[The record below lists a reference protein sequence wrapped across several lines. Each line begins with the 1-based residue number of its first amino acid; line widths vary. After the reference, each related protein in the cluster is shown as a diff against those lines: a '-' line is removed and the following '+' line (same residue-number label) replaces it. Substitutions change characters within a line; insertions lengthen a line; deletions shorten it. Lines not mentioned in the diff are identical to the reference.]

1 MKKRISTRLW
11 CLLLV
16 PMAVLLA
23 AGCTQNNKSY
33 PNASL
38 LITGD
43 QLEELI
49 NAQTTNMVIIDAR
62 AYGNA
67 SQKVPGSINLRWQQF
82 VDSSVNL
89 KPVAELE
96 KLLGAA
102 GLTRDKKIIIYD
114 NSIYSWGAA
123 GRMFWMFEYLGCDDV
138 HILDGGWDKWM
149 EDGRPTDDMWALQ
162 LEPATFTASVQSS
175 RLATR
180 DHIASRLKDADFALV
195 DARTFQEY
203 NGWTLYG
210 EPRGGHIPGA
220 VNIGY
225 ESFLNP
231 DSTVLSYD
239 DLKSL
244 LEGNGITADKEVT
257 SNCTVGIRSG
267 FVYFALRLMGY
278 SRCSNYDGSIIDWG
292 ADAALAM
299 DKMQNYQSLVYP
311 AWVADLV
318 NGKNPPTY
326 AGNGYVIVETSWTPE
341 YTTEPTDYSIG
352 HIPGAIFMDT
362 YAVENGPSREPMYNS
377 PQDANVKPIPD
388 LQAFLGG
395 IGISADKTVVVYG
408 NEIMGCGRVAWA
420 LLLAGVK
427 DVRVLNGGYDA
438 WIKNGGA
445 SESTANTLD
454 AVEFGESAGRPDLLA
469 TMAQVREVI
478 ESNSTDITITDDR
491 SRDEYIGASNSYY
504 GYFDEKGRIPQAKWI
519 GDWTELIGSD
529 INTFQSMGIV
539 KKNWEAAGFSPDKKM
554 YFYCGTGWRSGL
566 YTYYAYLLGWPA
578 ANYDGGWYEWSTNP
592 DNPRETGE
600 PK

>member
-1 MKKRISTRLW
+1 MKRIKNGLW

-16 PMAVLLA
+16 PMIALLA
-23 AGCTQNNKSY
+23 AGCVQNSRIY

-38 LITGD
+38 LISGD
-43 QLEELI
+43 QLEDLI
-49 NAQTTNMVIIDAR
+49 NKKTENMVIIDAR
-62 AYGNA
+62 DYGNA
-67 SQKVPGSINLRWQQF
+67 SQKVPGSISLRWKEL

-114 NSIYSWGAA
+114 NALYSWGAA
-123 GRMFWMFEYLGCDDV
+123 GRMFWMLEYLGCDDV
-138 HILDGGWDKWM
+138 HILNGGWDKWM
-149 EDGRPTDDMWALQ
+149 EDGRPTEGQSPME
-162 LEPATFTASVQSS
+162 LEAATFTASVKSDL
-175 RLATR
+175 LATR
-180 DHIASRLKDADFALV
+180 DHIASRLNDADFAIV

-210 EPRGGHIPGA
+210 EPRGGHMPGA
-220 VNIGY
+220 VNISY
-225 ESFLNP
+225 ESFFNP

-244 LEGNGITADKEVT
+244 LEGKGITSEKEVT

-278 SRCSNYDGSIIDWG
+278 SRCSNYAGSIVDWG
-292 ADAALAM
+292 ADASLDM

-311 AWVADLV
+311 AWVAALID
-318 NGKNPPTY
+318 GKNPPTY

-341 YTTEPTDYSIG
+341 YTTDPTDYSLG

-362 YAVENGPSREPMYNS
+362 YEVENGPSREPMYNS

-388 LQAFLGG
+388 LQKFLGG

-408 NEIMGCGRVAWA
+408 NDIMSCGRVAWA

-427 DVRVLNGGYDA
+427 DVRVFNGGYDA

-445 SESTANTLD
+445 TEGKANSLEPVAFGDST
-454 AVEFGESAGRPDLLA
+454 GRPDLLA
-469 TMAQVREVI
+469 TMEQVKAVA
-478 ESNSTDITITDDR
+478 ESSSADITITDDR
-491 SRDEYIGASNSYY
+491 SWDEYIGASNSYY
-504 GYFDEKGRIPQAKWI
+504 GYFDEKGRIPHAKWI

-529 INTFQSMGIV
+529 INTFQSMGTV
-539 KKNWEAAGFSPDKKM
+539 KKNWMAAGFSPDKKM

-578 ANYDGGWYEWSTNP
+578 ANYDGGWYEWSTTSG
-592 DNPRETGE
+592 NPRETGV

>member
-1 MKKRISTRLW
+1 MKRIRNGLW

-16 PMAVLLA
+16 PMVALLA
-23 AGCTQNNKSY
+23 AGCVQNSKSY

-49 NAQTTNMVIIDAR
+49 NAQTANMVIIDAR
-62 AYGNA
+62 DYGNA
-67 SQKVPGSINLRWQQF
+67 SQKIPGSINLRWKEF
-82 VDSSVNL
+82 VVTPIQL

-114 NSIYSWGAA
+114 NALYSWGAA
-123 GRMFWMFEYLGCDDV
+123 GRIFWMLEYLGCDDV
-138 HILDGGWDKWM
+138 HILSGGWDKWM
-149 EDGRPTDDMWALQ
+149 EDGRPTEDMYAME
-162 LEPATFTASVQSS
+162 LEGATFTASVQSD
-175 RLATR
+175 RLATKE
-180 DHIASRLKDADFALV
+180 HIASRLNDADFAVL
-195 DARTFQEY
+195 DTRAFQEY

-210 EPRGGHIPGA
+210 ESRGGHIPGA
-220 VNIGY
+220 INVSY
-225 ESFLNP
+225 ESFFNP
-231 DSTVLSYD
+231 DSTVLGYE

-244 LEGNGITADKEVT
+244 LEGNGFTTDKEVT
-257 SNCTVGIRSG
+257 ANCTVGIRSG
-267 FVYFALRLMGY
+267 FGYFILRLMGY
-278 SRCSNYDGSIIDWG
+278 SRCSNYAGSIVDWG
-292 ADAALAM
+292 ADAALPM
-299 DKMQNYQSLVYP
+299 EKMENYQSLVYP
-311 AWVADLV
+311 AWVDALISGD
-318 NGKNPPTY
+318 NPPTY
-326 AGNGYVIVETSWTPE
+326 QNNGYVIVETSWTPE
-341 YTTEPTDYSIG
+341 YTSDPTDYTMG

-362 YAVENGPSREPMYNS
+362 YDVENGPSREPMYNS
-377 PQDANVKPIPD
+377 PQDANVKSIPD
-388 LQAFLGG
+388 LQKFLGG

-408 NEIMGCGRVAWA
+408 NDIMSCGRVAWA

-438 WIKNGGA
+438 WIKYGGA
-445 SESTANTLD
+445 TEGKANTLEPV
-454 AVEFGESAGRPDLLA
+454 AFGESAGRPDLLA
-469 TMAQVREVI
+469 TMDDVKKACNGEI
-478 ESNSTDITITDDR
+478 PNITVTDDR
-491 SRDEYIGASNSYY
+491 SRDEFTGVTNSYY
-504 GYFDEKGRIPQAKWI
+504 GYFDEKGRIPCAQWI

-529 INTFQSMGIV
+529 INTVQSMGIV